1 MSTAYL
7 FPGQASQHVGMGRAL
22 YEREPAARAV
32 FDQADEALGFP
43 LSELCFYGPEEAL
56 TDTVNQQPALYVTS
70 LAAWAVLREQEW
82 PAATSV
88 AGHSL
93 GEFSALAAVGSLA
106 FTDGLAL
113 VRRRGELMEAAGK
126 AAPGEMAAI
135 LALKIDEVTRL
146 CTEAQQE
153 TGRPVQ
159 VANDNCPGQVVISG
173 DRNAVQEAITR
184 ARQAGARKVVT
195 LPITIAAHSP
205 LMEPAVEPF
214 TQAIEETP
222 FSEPAVPVIGN
233 TTARPLTAP
242 DDIRAELSAQLTGS
256 VCWADSMRFLRD
268 QGVDTFIEVG
278 PGDVLTSLM
287 KRIDRKATR
296 KTFRPE
302 EGT

>member
-1 MSTAYL
+1 
-7 FPGQASQHVGMGRAL
+7 MG
-22 YEREPAARAV
+22 
-32 FDQADEALGFP
+32 FS

-70 LAAWAVLREQEW
+70 LAAWAVLQERGW
-82 PAATSV
+82 PAAAYV

-93 GEFSALAAVGSLA
+93 GEFSALAAVSSLA

-113 VRRRGELMEAAGK
+113 VRKRGELMKAAGE

-135 LALKIDEVTRL
+135 LALDMAQVSEL
-146 CTEAQQE
+146 CAEAQE
-153 TGRPVQ
+153 ATGRPVQ

-173 DRNAVQEAITR
+173 EREAVQEAVGR
-184 ARQAGARKVVT
+184 AREAGARKVIT

-214 TQAIEETP
+214 TEAIRQTP
-222 FSEPAVPVIGN
+222 FSEPSVPVIGN
-233 TTARPLTAP
+233 TTARPLTDPEA
-242 DDIRAELSAQLTGS
+242 IRAELAAQLTGS
-256 VCWADSMRFLRD
+256 VRWTESMQFLRD
-268 QGVDTFIEVG
+268 QGVETFIEVG
-278 PGDVLTSLM
+278 PGDVLTGLM

-296 KTFRPE
+296 KTFELE

>member
-1 MSTAYL
+1 M
-7 FPGQASQHVGMGRAL
+7 GMGRVL

-32 FDQADEALGFP
+32 FDQADEALGFA

-70 LAAWAVLREQEW
+70 LAAWAVLQEKEW
-82 PAATSV
+82 PAAAYV

-113 VRRRGELMEAAGK
+113 VRRRGELMKAAGK
-126 AAPGEMAAI
+126 EAPGEMAAI
-135 LALKIDEVTRL
+135 LALDMAEVEKR
-146 CTEAQQE
+146 CAEAQE
-153 TGRPVQ
+153 VAGRPVQ

-173 DRNAVQEAITR
+173 DREAVQEAVR
-184 ARQAGARKVVT
+184 LAKESGARKVIT

-205 LMEPAVEPF
+205 LMEPAVEAF
-214 TQAIEETP
+214 TEAIRETP

-242 DDIRAELSAQLTGS
+242 DAIRAELAAQLTGS
-256 VCWADSMRFLRD
+256 VRWTESMRYLRD
-268 QGVDTFIEVG
+268 QGVDTFVEVG
-278 PGDVLTSLM
+278 PGDVLTGLM

-296 KTFRPE
+296 KVFQIE